1 MKKVSYLAIALVIM
15 GFVACKS
22 NKAGEGET
30 TTTDTL
36 TTQVENGASE
46 AIDNAA
52 KVDEVLNQESDDEL
66 FGTDVDDAAVEG
78 ATTR

>member
-1 MKKVSYLAIALVIM
+1 MKKVSYFAIALVIM

-22 NKAGEGET
+22 NKTTEGEENAQ
-30 TTTDTL
+30 DTVS
-36 TTQVENGASE
+36 TMIENGASE

-78 ATTR
+78 ATTK